1 MAAEN
6 LSLTPIE
13 RNGDRILGTLQR
25 QGIDRNIAAS
35 LLAAF
40 ISPILFQ
47 LANL

>member
-13 RNGDRILGTLQR
+13 RNGDRILGTLQW
-25 QGIDRNIAAS
+25 QVADRHIAVS
-35 LLAAF
+35 LLVVF